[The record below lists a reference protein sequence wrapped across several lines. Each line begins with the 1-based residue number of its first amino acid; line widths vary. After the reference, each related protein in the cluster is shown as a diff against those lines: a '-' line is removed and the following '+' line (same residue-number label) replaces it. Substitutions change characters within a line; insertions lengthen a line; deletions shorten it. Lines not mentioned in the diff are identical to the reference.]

1 MKLFAGPCSLES
13 KELCFEVARTIRDI
27 LPSDIDYY
35 FKTSFAKENRSS
47 STSFMGHGID
57 YAKDVFAYLRAD
69 GFKII
74 TDVHETWHLDLS
86 DVVFLSTELGL
97 VWEFDV
103 RFESGGFHLCKI

>member
-47 STSFMGHGID
+47 STSSWDMELIMLRM
-57 YAKDVFAYLRAD
+57 YLH
-69 GFKII
+69 I
-74 TDVHETWHLDLS
+74 
-86 DVVFLSTELGL
+86 
-97 VWEFDV
+97 
-103 RFESGGFHLCKI
+103 